1 MVKVTRKM
9 ASGGQEIN
17 PLDPRCVIVT
27 DLWSVTI
34 TIKSYLATFC
44 KRLAPG
50 RATGG
55 TLSQCYLRRRGVP
68 A

>member
-1 MVKVTRKM
+1 MV
-9 ASGGQEIN
+9 
-17 PLDPRCVIVT
+17 
-27 DLWSVTI
+27 

-55 TLSQCYLRRRGVP
+55 ALSPHDLLWLKWI
-68 A
+68 